1 LGRYS
6 PFVDK
11 PLRFWCQDESR
22 FGLKTYPGRWIT
34 NKGIK
39 PISDKQWKRKAYWL
53 YGAAEPLTGEAFYM
67 EFSHVDTDCFHAF
80 LDCFSRTYPEE
91 HHIMQI
97 DNAAFHTSKK
107 LNIPDNI
114 SLLAQPPHSPE
125 TNPIERVWAWYKSQ
139 LKNLN
144 FADLEELKNHMASL
158 IKNTLPD
165 RVRTLTF
172 WPHIQEAVL
181 QL

>member
-125 TNPIERVWAWYKSQ
+125 TNPIERAWAWYKSQ